1 MTGLDTSERLWR
13 KPPAR
18 SRTRAT
24 HFRPRRSPA
33 RRRPVVVD
41 VLAAA
46 AGIGLGITIGL
57 EVTAES
63 AGSLSAPGGIA
74 IALGRLAG
82 LLAAYAMVVVVLLV
96 ARVPPLE
103 RAIGQ
108 DRPRPRDRKLGPPAP
123 SLLPGPTGLV
133 TPGDARPGSAGGP
146 P

>member
-18 SRTRAT
+18 IRTRAT
-24 HFRPRRSPA
+24 NVPPRRRPA

-57 EVTAES
+57 EVIAES

-74 IALGRLAG
+74 IALGRL
-82 LLAAYAMVVVVLLV
+82 VL
-96 ARVPPLE
+96 
-103 RAIGQ
+103 
-108 DRPRPRDRKLGPPAP
+108 
-123 SLLPGPTGLV
+123 
-133 TPGDARPGSAGGP
+133 
-146 P
+146 